1 MKKKEIY
8 GTILKNVQIIKQGI
22 MTELADELP
31 FGITNAAAVSE
42 LESLADI
49 NGIVMKELH
58 KQGENYLPVDGKPQ
72 FVAME
77 VDGERYISHIS
88 KVEDVDVQTKAKD
101 IPPAREEVLPKRVET
116 PVAPV
121 PVPVP
126 VTESPV
132 KDTPIAAEEPN
143 DLVPPV
149 EEEIPEEEDV
159 PEENSTQ
166 METPVSEESTEETA
180 PVPTSEPVE
189 ETVEETVPEPVDET
203 PTMPEQSPLEDE
215 VQEVPPIPAPQ
226 IIGEITS
233 LPNINS
239 MQKAEIFTEEKE
251 KSIDEFVYDIRRI
264 MVSHMGSA
272 PEEMQFFIAPLKI
285 YKYSCT
291 AAPIV
296 VSVYYRGRYY
306 NFSSYDKIEDGRN
319 MVSAEIN
326 EYYFL
331 IRGFFDEKGRF
342 CSTIQTTGIS
352 ANQNDRIN
360 VISSDAHHPT
370 GPAVGNGHL
379 KFRFNGD
386 EGTGIIEVFPREPGE
401 DEYLLV
407 IRYGEFLDYPT
418 ISKSPGGIQKYRLVN
433 DGMNSEL
440 ICVWNGDILSAEIVP
455 V

>member
-101 IPPAREEVLPKRVET
+101 IPPAREEDLQRRVET
-116 PVAPV
+116 PVVPV

-126 VTESPV
+126 VTEAPV

-166 METPVSEESTEETA
+166 VETPVSEESAEETT
-180 PVPTSEPVE
+180 PMENTTPVE
-189 ETVEETVPEPVDET
+189 ELVDET
-203 PTMPEQSPLEDE
+203 PATQEQNLVEDE
-215 VQEVPPIPAPQ
+215 VQEVPQIPAPQ

>member
-88 KVEDVDVQTKAKD
+88 KVEEVAAQTKTKD
-101 IPPAREEVLPKRVET
+101 LPPAREEVLPKREET

-121 PVPVP
+121 
-126 VTESPV
+126 
-132 KDTPIAAEEPN
+132 KDTPLAATENYDFVPSVEETA
-143 DLVPPV
+143 PV
-149 EEEIPEEEDV
+149 EEPI
-159 PEENSTQ
+159 PEENSIPV
-166 METPVSEESTEETA
+166 ETPVSEESAEETT
-180 PVPTSEPVE
+180 PMENT
-189 ETVEETVPEPVDET
+189 TPVDEADMDET
-203 PTMPEQSPLEDE
+203 VATPEQIPVEDE
-215 VQEVPPIPAPQ
+215 VQEIPPIPAPQ

-407 IRYGEFLDYPT
+407 IRYGEFLDYQI
-418 ISKSPGGIQKYRLVN
+418 ISKSPGGVQKYRLVN

>member
-101 IPPAREEVLPKRVET
+101 IPPAREEVLTKRVET

-121 PVPVP
+121 PVPV
-126 VTESPV
+126 TETPV
-132 KDTPIAAEEPN
+132 KDTPLAAEEE
-143 DLVPPV
+143 V
-149 EEEIPEEEDV
+149 PEEKEIL
-159 PEENSTQ
+159 EENSTQ
-166 METPVSEESTEETA
+166 METPVSEESTEETV
-180 PVPTSEPVE
+180 PVTTSEP
-189 ETVEETVPEPVDET
+189 VEETVPEPVDET
-203 PTMPEQSPLEDE
+203 PAPPEQSPLEDE

-386 EGTGIIEVFPREPGE
+386 DGDGIIEVFPREPGE

-407 IRYGEFLDYPT
+407 IRYGEFLDYQI
-418 ISKSPGGIQKYRLVN
+418 ISKSPGGVQKYRLVN

>member
-88 KVEDVDVQTKAKD
+88 KVEEVDVQTKAKD
-101 IPPAREEVLPKRVET
+101 IPPAREEDLQRRVET

-126 VTESPV
+126 VTEAPV
-132 KDTPIAAEEPN
+132 KDTPLAETENYDFVSP
-143 DLVPPV
+143 VEESAPV
-149 EEEIPEEEDV
+149 EEEIPEE
-159 PEENSTQ
+159 NSTQ
-166 METPVSEESTEETA
+166 VETPVAEESTEETI
-180 PVPTSEPVE
+180 PEPVE
-189 ETVEETVPEPVDET
+189 EPVNET
-203 PTMPEQSPLEDE
+203 PATQEQNPVEDE
-215 VQEVPPIPAPQ
+215 AQEVPQIPAPQ

-239 MQKAEIFTEEKE
+239 MQKAEIFREEKE

-386 EGTGIIEVFPREPGE
+386 DGDGIIEVFPREPGK

-440 ICVWNGDILSAEIVP
+440 ICVWNGDVLSAEIVP

>member
-8 GTILKNVQIIKQGI
+8 GIILKNVQIIKQGI

-31 FGITNAAAVSE
+31 FGITNTAAVSE

-58 KQGENYLPVDGKPQ
+58 KQGEAYLPVDGKPQ

-77 VDGERYISHIS
+77 VNGERYISHIS
-88 KVEDVDVQTKAKD
+88 KVEEVDVQTKAKD
-101 IPPAREEVLPKRVET
+101 IPSAREEILPKREET

-121 PVPVP
+121 PMPIPVPTP
-126 VTESPV
+126 VTEAPV
-132 KDTPIAAEEPN
+132 KDTPTAATEN
-143 DLVPPV
+143 YDFVPSV
-149 EEEIPEEEDV
+149 
-159 PEENSTQ
+159 
-166 METPVSEESTEETA
+166 EETA
-180 PVPTSEPVE
+180 PVEETIPEENSMPVE
-189 ETVEETVPEPVDET
+189 EPVAMDETVA
-203 PTMPEQSPLEDE
+203 MPEQIPVKDE
-215 VQEVPPIPAPQ
+215 VQEIPPIPAPQ

-239 MQKAEIFTEEKE
+239 MQKTEIFTEEKE

-386 EGTGIIEVFPREPGE
+386 DGDGIIEVFPREPGE

-407 IRYGEFLDYPT
+407 IRYGEFLDYPI

-440 ICVWNGDILSAEIVP
+440 VCVWNGDILSAEIVP

>member
-1 MKKKEIY
+1 MQKEEIDMKKKEIY

-31 FGITNAAAVSE
+31 FGITNTAAVSE

-58 KQGENYLPVDGKPQ
+58 KHGEAYLPVDGKPQ

-77 VDGERYISHIS
+77 VNGERYISHIS
-88 KVEDVDVQTKAKD
+88 KVEEVDVQTKAKD
-101 IPPAREEVLPKRVET
+101 IPPAREEVLQRRVET
-116 PVAPV
+116 PVVPV

-126 VTESPV
+126 VTEAPV
-132 KDTPIAAEEPN
+132 KDTPLAATENYDFVPSVEETA
-143 DLVPPV
+143 PV
-149 EEEIPEEEDV
+149 EEEV

-166 METPVSEESTEETA
+166 VETPVSEESTEETT
-180 PVPTSEPVE
+180 PMENTTPVE
-189 ETVEETVPEPVDET
+189 ESVDET
-203 PTMPEQSPLEDE
+203 PATQEQSPVEDE
-215 VQEVPPIPAPQ
+215 VQEIPPIPAPQ

-319 MVSAEIN
+319 MVSAEI
-326 EYYFL
+326 
-331 IRGFFDEKGRF
+331 IRLPF
-342 CSTIQTTGIS
+342 
-352 ANQNDRIN
+352 
-360 VISSDAHHPT
+360 
-370 GPAVGNGHL
+370 
-379 KFRFNGD
+379 
-386 EGTGIIEVFPREPGE
+386 
-401 DEYLLV
+401 
-407 IRYGEFLDYPT
+407 
-418 ISKSPGGIQKYRLVN
+418 
-433 DGMNSEL
+433 
-440 ICVWNGDILSAEIVP
+440 
-455 V
+455 

>member
-8 GTILKNVQIIKQGI
+8 GIILKNVQIIKQGI

-31 FGITNAAAVSE
+31 FGITNTAAVSE

-58 KQGENYLPVDGKPQ
+58 KQGEAYLPVDGKPQ

-77 VDGERYISHIS
+77 VNGERYISHIS
-88 KVEDVDVQTKAKD
+88 KVEEVDVQTKAKD
-101 IPPAREEVLPKRVET
+101 IPSAREEILPKREET

-121 PVPVP
+121 PMPIHVPTP
-126 VTESPV
+126 VTEAPV
-132 KDTPIAAEEPN
+132 KDTPTAATEN
-143 DLVPPV
+143 YDFVPSV
-149 EEEIPEEEDV
+149 
-159 PEENSTQ
+159 
-166 METPVSEESTEETA
+166 EETA
-180 PVPTSEPVE
+180 PVEETIPEENSMPVE
-189 ETVEETVPEPVDET
+189 EPVAMDETVA
-203 PTMPEQSPLEDE
+203 MPEQIPVKDE
-215 VQEVPPIPAPQ
+215 VQEIPPIPAPQ

-239 MQKAEIFTEEKE
+239 MQKTEIFTEEKE

-386 EGTGIIEVFPREPGE
+386 DGDGIIEVFPREPGE

-407 IRYGEFLDYPT
+407 IRYGEFLDYPI

-440 ICVWNGDILSAEIVP
+440 VCVWNGDILSAEIVP

>member
-1 MKKKEIY
+1 MQKEEIDMKKKEIY

-31 FGITNAAAVSE
+31 FGITNTAAVSE

-58 KQGENYLPVDGKPQ
+58 KQGETYLPVDGKPQ

-77 VDGERYISHIS
+77 VNGERYISHIS
-88 KVEDVDVQTKAKD
+88 KVEEVDVQTKAKD
-101 IPPAREEVLPKRVET
+101 IPPVREEVLPKREET

-121 PVPVP
+121 PMPIPVP
-126 VTESPV
+126 APV
-132 KDTPIAAEEPN
+132 KDTTLAATESY
-143 DLVPPV
+143 DFVPSV
-149 EEEIPEEEDV
+149 EETASVEESI
-159 PEENSTQ
+159 PEENS
-166 METPVSEESTEETA
+166 MPVETPVSEESTEETT
-180 PVPTSEPVE
+180 PMENTTPVE
-189 ETVEETVPEPVDET
+189 EPVDMDETVA
-203 PTMPEQSPLEDE
+203 MPEQSPVEDE
-215 VQEVPPIPAPQ
+215 VQKIPQIPAPQ

-386 EGTGIIEVFPREPGE
+386 DGTGIIEVFPREPGE

-407 IRYGEFLDYPT
+407 VRYGEFLDYPI

>member
-8 GTILKNVQIIKQGI
+8 GIILKNVQIIKQGI

-31 FGITNAAAVSE
+31 FGITNTAAVSE

-58 KQGENYLPVDGKPQ
+58 KQGEAYLPVDGKPQ

-77 VDGERYISHIS
+77 VNGERYISHIS
-88 KVEDVDVQTKAKD
+88 KVEEVDVQTKAKD
-101 IPPAREEVLPKRVET
+101 IPSAGEEILPKREET

-121 PVPVP
+121 PMPIPVPTP
-126 VTESPV
+126 VTEAPV
-132 KDTPIAAEEPN
+132 KDTPTAATEN
-143 DLVPPV
+143 YDFVPSV
-149 EEEIPEEEDV
+149 
-159 PEENSTQ
+159 
-166 METPVSEESTEETA
+166 EETA
-180 PVPTSEPVE
+180 PVEETIPEENSMPVE
-189 ETVEETVPEPVDET
+189 EPVAMDETVA
-203 PTMPEQSPLEDE
+203 MPEQIPVKDE
-215 VQEVPPIPAPQ
+215 VQEIPPIPAPQ

-239 MQKAEIFTEEKE
+239 MQKTEIFTEEKE

-296 VSVYYRGRYY
+296 VSVYYKGRYY

-386 EGTGIIEVFPREPGE
+386 DGDGIIEVFPREPGE

-407 IRYGEFLDYPT
+407 IRYGEFLDYPI

-440 ICVWNGDILSAEIVP
+440 VCVWNGDILSAEIVP

>member
-31 FGITNAAAVSE
+31 FGITNAATVSE

-88 KVEDVDVQTKAKD
+88 KVEEVAAQTKTKD
-101 IPPAREEVLPKRVET
+101 IPPAREEDLQRRVET
-116 PVAPV
+116 PVVPV

-126 VTESPV
+126 VTEAPV
-132 KDTPIAAEEPN
+132 KDTPLAATENYDFVPSVEETA
-143 DLVPPV
+143 PV
-149 EEEIPEEEDV
+149 EEEV

-166 METPVSEESTEETA
+166 VETPVSEESTEETT
-180 PVPTSEPVE
+180 PMENTTPVE
-189 ETVEETVPEPVDET
+189 EPVDET
-203 PTMPEQSPLEDE
+203 PATQEQNLVEDE
-215 VQEVPPIPAPQ
+215 VQEIPPIPAPQ

-386 EGTGIIEVFPREPGE
+386 DGDGIIEVFPREPGE

-407 IRYGEFLDYPT
+407 IRYGEFLDYPI

-440 ICVWNGDILSAEIVP
+440 VCVWNGDILSAEIVP

>member
-88 KVEDVDVQTKAKD
+88 KVEEVAAQTKTKD
-101 IPPAREEVLPKRVET
+101 IPPAREEDLQRRVET
-116 PVAPV
+116 PVVPV

-126 VTESPV
+126 VTEAPV
-132 KDTPIAAEEPN
+132 KDTPLAATENYDFVPSVEETA
-143 DLVPPV
+143 PV
-149 EEEIPEEEDV
+149 EEEV

-166 METPVSEESTEETA
+166 VETPVSEESTEETT
-180 PVPTSEPVE
+180 PMENTTPVE
-189 ETVEETVPEPVDET
+189 EPVDET
-203 PTMPEQSPLEDE
+203 PATQEQNLVEDE
-215 VQEVPPIPAPQ
+215 VQEIPPIPAPQ

-386 EGTGIIEVFPREPGE
+386 DGDGIIEVFPREPGE

-407 IRYGEFLDYPT
+407 IRYGEFLDYPI

-440 ICVWNGDILSAEIVP
+440 VCVWNGDILSAEIVP

>member
-88 KVEDVDVQTKAKD
+88 KVEEVAAQTKTKD
-101 IPPAREEVLPKRVET
+101 IPPAREEDLQRRVET
-116 PVAPV
+116 PVVPV

-126 VTESPV
+126 VTEAPV
-132 KDTPIAAEEPN
+132 KDTPLAATENYDFVPSVEETA
-143 DLVPPV
+143 PV
-149 EEEIPEEEDV
+149 EEEV

-166 METPVSEESTEETA
+166 VETPVSEESTEETT
-180 PVPTSEPVE
+180 PMENTTPVE
-189 ETVEETVPEPVDET
+189 EPVDET
-203 PTMPEQSPLEDE
+203 PATQEQNLVEDE
-215 VQEVPPIPAPQ
+215 VQEIPPIPAPQ

-407 IRYGEFLDYPT
+407 IRYGEFLDYPI

-440 ICVWNGDILSAEIVP
+440 VCVWNGDILSAEIVP

>member
-88 KVEDVDVQTKAKD
+88 KVEEVAAQTKTKD
-101 IPPAREEVLPKRVET
+101 IPPAREEDLQRRVET
-116 PVAPV
+116 PVVPV

-126 VTESPV
+126 VTEAPV
-132 KDTPIAAEEPN
+132 KDAPLAATENYDFVPSVEETA
-143 DLVPPV
+143 PV
-149 EEEIPEEEDV
+149 EEEV

-166 METPVSEESTEETA
+166 VETPVSEESTEETT
-180 PVPTSEPVE
+180 PMENTTPVE
-189 ETVEETVPEPVDET
+189 EPVDET
-203 PTMPEQSPLEDE
+203 PATQEQNLVEDE
-215 VQEVPPIPAPQ
+215 VQEVPQIPAPQ

-407 IRYGEFLDYPT
+407 VRYGEFLDYPI

>member
-8 GTILKNVQIIKQGI
+8 GTILKNVQMIKQGI

-31 FGITNAAAVSE
+31 FGITNTAAVSE

-58 KQGENYLPVDGKPQ
+58 KQGEPFLPVEGKPQ
-72 FVAME
+72 FIAME
-77 VDGERYISHIS
+77 ISGERYLSHIS
-88 KVEDVDVQTKAKD
+88 KVEENTAPITMNNSV
-101 IPPAREEVLPKRVET
+101 PAREDAQIKTQEI
-116 PVAPV
+116 PV
-121 PVPVP
+121 PVVP
-126 VTESPV
+126 VVTPPINEEVSNNIPEIEDQPAQTTEAFSSV
-132 KDTPIAAEEPN
+132 KEES
-143 DLVPPV
+143 V
-149 EEEIPEEEDV
+149 EESSNEEIVTDTIPEDAV
-159 PEENSTQ
+159 KEENPT
-166 METPVSEESTEETA
+166 ETVTEE
-180 PVPTSEPVE
+180 
-189 ETVEETVPEPVDET
+189 ET
-203 PTMPEQSPLEDE
+203 
-215 VQEVPPIPAPQ
+215 QEVPPIPGPQ

-239 MQKAEIFTEEKE
+239 MQKTEIFSEEKE
-251 KSIDEFVYDIRRI
+251 KPIDDFVYDIRRI

-319 MVSAEIN
+319 MVSVEVN

-331 IRGFFDEKGRF
+331 VRGFFDDKGQF
-342 CSTIQTTGIS
+342 CSTINTTGIS
-352 ANQNDRIN
+352 ANQSDRIN
-360 VISSDAHHPT
+360 VISEDTHHPT
-370 GPAVGNGHL
+370 GPSVGNGHL

-386 EGTGIIEVFPREPGE
+386 EGDGIIEVFPREPGE

-407 IRYGEFLDYPT
+407 IRYGEFLDYQIIT
-418 ISKSPGGIQKYRLVN
+418 KSPGGIQTYRLVN
-433 DGMNSEL
+433 DGINSEL
-440 ICVWNGDILSAEIVP
+440 VCVWNGDVLSAEIVP

>member
-88 KVEDVDVQTKAKD
+88 KVEEVAAQTKTKD
-101 IPPAREEVLPKRVET
+101 LPPAREEVLPKREET

-121 PVPVP
+121 
-126 VTESPV
+126 
-132 KDTPIAAEEPN
+132 KDTPLAATENYDFVPSVEETA
-143 DLVPPV
+143 PV
-149 EEEIPEEEDV
+149 EEPI
-159 PEENSTQ
+159 PEENSIPV
-166 METPVSEESTEETA
+166 ETPVSEESAEETT
-180 PVPTSEPVE
+180 PMENT
-189 ETVEETVPEPVDET
+189 TPVDEADMDET
-203 PTMPEQSPLEDE
+203 VATPEQIPVEDE
-215 VQEVPPIPAPQ
+215 VQEIPPIPAPQ

-386 EGTGIIEVFPREPGE
+386 DGDGIIEVFPREPGE

-407 IRYGEFLDYPT
+407 IRYGEFLDYQI
-418 ISKSPGGIQKYRLVN
+418 ISKSPGGVQKYRLVN

-440 ICVWNGDILSAEIVP
+440 ICVWNGDVLSAEIVP

>member
-31 FGITNAAAVSE
+31 FGITNTAAVSE

-58 KQGENYLPVDGKPQ
+58 KQGEAYLPVDGKPQ

-77 VDGERYISHIS
+77 VNGERYISHIS
-88 KVEDVDVQTKAKD
+88 KVEEVDVQTKAKD
-101 IPPAREEVLPKRVET
+101 IPPVREEDLQRRVET
-116 PVAPV
+116 PVVPV

-126 VTESPV
+126 VTEAPV
-132 KDTPIAAEEPN
+132 KDAPLAATENYDFVSHVEESA
-143 DLVPPV
+143 PV
-149 EEEIPEEEDV
+149 EKEV

-166 METPVSEESTEETA
+166 VETPVSEESTEETT
-180 PVPTSEPVE
+180 PMENTTPVE
-189 ETVEETVPEPVDET
+189 EPVDET
-203 PTMPEQSPLEDE
+203 PATQEQNLVEDE
-215 VQEVPPIPAPQ
+215 VQEVPQIPAPQ

>member
-8 GTILKNVQIIKQGI
+8 GAILKNVQIIKQGI

-121 PVPVP
+121 PVPVAVP

-132 KDTPIAAEEPN
+132 KDTPLA
-143 DLVPPV
+143 V
-149 EEEIPEEEDV
+149 EEEAPVEEDV
-159 PEENSTQ
+159 PEENSIQ
-166 METPVSEESTEETA
+166 METPVSEESAEET
-180 PVPTSEPVE
+180 TSEP
-189 ETVEETVPEPVDET
+189 VEETVPEPVDET
-203 PTMPEQSPLEDE
+203 PAPPEQIPLQDE

-352 ANQNDRIN
+352 ANQNDKIN

-386 EGTGIIEVFPREPGE
+386 DGDGIIEVFPREPGE

-407 IRYGEFLDYPT
+407 IRYGEFLDYQI
-418 ISKSPGGIQKYRLVN
+418 ISKSPGGVQKYRLVN

>member
-121 PVPVP
+121 PVPV
-126 VTESPV
+126 TASPV
-132 KDTPIAAEEPN
+132 KDTPLAAEEPN
-143 DLVPPV
+143 DFVPSVEESTPV
-149 EEEIPEEEDV
+149 EEDI
-159 PEENSTQ
+159 PEENST
-166 METPVSEESTEETA
+166 EESTEETA

-203 PTMPEQSPLEDE
+203 PAPPEQSPLEDE

-386 EGTGIIEVFPREPGE
+386 DGDGIIEVFPREPGE

-407 IRYGEFLDYPT
+407 IRYGEFLDYQI
-418 ISKSPGGIQKYRLVN
+418 ISKSPGGVQKYRLVN

>member
-58 KQGENYLPVDGKPQ
+58 KHGEAYLPVDGKPQ

-77 VDGERYISHIS
+77 VNGERYISHIS
-88 KVEDVDVQTKAKD
+88 KVEEVDVQTKAKD
-101 IPPAREEVLPKRVET
+101 IPPAREEDLQRRVET
-116 PVAPV
+116 PVVPV

-126 VTESPV
+126 VTEAPV
-132 KDTPIAAEEPN
+132 KDTPLAATENYDFVPSVEETA
-143 DLVPPV
+143 PV
-149 EEEIPEEEDV
+149 EEEV

-166 METPVSEESTEETA
+166 VETPVSEESTEETT
-180 PVPTSEPVE
+180 PMENTTPVE
-189 ETVEETVPEPVDET
+189 EPVDET
-203 PTMPEQSPLEDE
+203 PATQEQNLVEDE
-215 VQEVPPIPAPQ
+215 VQEVPQIPAPQ

-296 VSVYYRGRYY
+296 VSVYYKGRYY

-386 EGTGIIEVFPREPGE
+386 DGDGIIEVFPREPGE

-407 IRYGEFLDYPT
+407 IRYGEFLDYP
-418 ISKSPGGIQKYRLVN
+418 II
-433 DGMNSEL
+433 
-440 ICVWNGDILSAEIVP
+440 
-455 V
+455 

>member
-31 FGITNAAAVSE
+31 FGITNKDAVSE
-42 LESLADI
+42 LESLANI

-58 KQGENYLPVDGKPQ
+58 KQGEAYLPVDGKPQ

-88 KVEDVDVQTKAKD
+88 KIEETKEKD
-101 IPPAREEVLPKRVET
+101 FPHARETDLPKRVDA
-116 PVAPV
+116 PVTPV
-121 PVPVP
+121 PVPMPMPEPIIEETSVPEEDSSMTAPDSHDFTPTESMVEESAPVEASP
-126 VTESPV
+126 VTEENTEESIPV
-132 KDTPIAAEEPN
+132 
-143 DLVPPV
+143 
-149 EEEIPEEEDV
+149 
-159 PEENSTQ
+159 
-166 METPVSEESTEETA
+166 ETPVETA
-180 PVPTSEPVE
+180 PLSE
-189 ETVEETVPEPVDET
+189 
-203 PTMPEQSPLEDE
+203 SIPLEEDTKE
-215 VQEVPPIPAPQ
+215 IPSIPAPQ

-239 MQKAEIFTEEKE
+239 IQKTEIFTEEKE

-264 MVSHMGSA
+264 TVSHMGSA

-319 MVSAEIN
+319 MVSVEIN

-386 EGTGIIEVFPREPGE
+386 EGDGIIEVFPREPGE

-407 IRYGEFLDYPT
+407 IRYGEFLDYQI
-418 ISKSPGGIQKYRLVN
+418 ISKSPGGIQKYRLIN

>member
-8 GTILKNVQIIKQGI
+8 GIILKNVQIIKQGI

-31 FGITNAAAVSE
+31 FGITNTAAVSE

-58 KQGENYLPVDGKPQ
+58 KQGEAYLPVDGKPQ

-77 VDGERYISHIS
+77 VNGERYISHIS
-88 KVEDVDVQTKAKD
+88 KVEEVDVQTKAKD
-101 IPPAREEVLPKRVET
+101 IPSAREEILPKREET

-121 PVPVP
+121 PMPIPVPTP
-126 VTESPV
+126 VTEAPV
-132 KDTPIAAEEPN
+132 KDTPTAATEN
-143 DLVPPV
+143 YDFVPSV
-149 EEEIPEEEDV
+149 
-159 PEENSTQ
+159 
-166 METPVSEESTEETA
+166 EETA
-180 PVPTSEPVE
+180 PVEETIPEENSMPVE
-189 ETVEETVPEPVDET
+189 EPVAMDETVA
-203 PTMPEQSPLEDE
+203 MPEQIPVKNE
-215 VQEVPPIPAPQ
+215 VQEIPPIPAPQ

-239 MQKAEIFTEEKE
+239 MQKTEIFTEEKE

-386 EGTGIIEVFPREPGE
+386 DGDGIIEVFPREPGE

-407 IRYGEFLDYPT
+407 IRYGEFLDYPI

-440 ICVWNGDILSAEIVP
+440 VCVWNGDILSAEIVP

>member
-31 FGITNAAAVSE
+31 FGITNTAAVSE
-42 LESLADI
+42 LESLANI

-58 KQGENYLPVDGKPQ
+58 KQGEAYLPVDGKPQ

-77 VDGERYISHIS
+77 VNGERYISHIS
-88 KVEDVDVQTKAKD
+88 KVEEVDVQTKAKD
-101 IPPAREEVLPKRVET
+101 IPPVREEVLPKREET

-121 PVPVP
+121 PMPIPVP
-126 VTESPV
+126 APV
-132 KDTPIAAEEPN
+132 KDSSLAATESYDFVPSVEETA
-143 DLVPPV
+143 PV
-149 EEEIPEEEDV
+149 EETIS
-159 PEENSTQ
+159 EENS
-166 METPVSEESTEETA
+166 MPVETPVSEESTEETT
-180 PVPTSEPVE
+180 PMENTTPVE
-189 ETVEETVPEPVDET
+189 EPVDMDETVA
-203 PTMPEQSPLEDE
+203 MPEQSPVEDE
-215 VQEVPPIPAPQ
+215 VQKIPQIPAPQ

-272 PEEMQFFIAPLKI
+272 PEEMQI

-296 VSVYYRGRYY
+296 VSVYYKGRYY

-342 CSTIQTTGIS
+342 CSTIQT
-352 ANQNDRIN
+352 Q
-360 VISSDAHHPT
+360 
-370 GPAVGNGHL
+370 
-379 KFRFNGD
+379 
-386 EGTGIIEVFPREPGE
+386 
-401 DEYLLV
+401 
-407 IRYGEFLDYPT
+407 EFLQIRMT
-418 ISKSPGGIQKYRLVN
+418 
-433 DGMNSEL
+433 EL
-440 ICVWNGDILSAEIVP
+440 M
-455 V
+455 

>member
-166 METPVSEESTEETA
+166 VETPVSEESAEETT
-180 PVPTSEPVE
+180 PMENTTPVE
-189 ETVEETVPEPVDET
+189 ELVDET
-203 PTMPEQSPLEDE
+203 PTTQEQNLVEDE
-215 VQEVPPIPAPQ
+215 VQEVPQIPAPQ

-407 IRYGEFLDYPT
+407 IRYGEFLDYQI
-418 ISKSPGGIQKYRLVN
+418 ISKSPGGVQKYRLVN

>member
-1 MKKKEIY
+1 
-8 GTILKNVQIIKQGI
+8 
-22 MTELADELP
+22 
-31 FGITNAAAVSE
+31 
-42 LESLADI
+42 
-49 NGIVMKELH
+49 
-58 KQGENYLPVDGKPQ
+58 
-72 FVAME
+72 
-77 VDGERYISHIS
+77 
-88 KVEDVDVQTKAKD
+88 
-101 IPPAREEVLPKRVET
+101 
-116 PVAPV
+116 
-121 PVPVP
+121 
-126 VTESPV
+126 
-132 KDTPIAAEEPN
+132 
-143 DLVPPV
+143 
-149 EEEIPEEEDV
+149 
-159 PEENSTQ
+159 
-166 METPVSEESTEETA
+166 
-180 PVPTSEPVE
+180 
-189 ETVEETVPEPVDET
+189 
-203 PTMPEQSPLEDE
+203 
-215 VQEVPPIPAPQ
+215 
-226 IIGEITS
+226 
-233 LPNINS
+233 
-239 MQKAEIFTEEKE
+239 
-251 KSIDEFVYDIRRI
+251 
-264 MVSHMGSA
+264 
-272 PEEMQFFIAPLKI
+272 MQFFIAPLKI

-296 VSVYYRGRYY
+296 VSVYYKGRYY

-386 EGTGIIEVFPREPGE
+386 DGDGIIEVFPREPGE

-407 IRYGEFLDYPT
+407 IRYGEFLDYPI

-440 ICVWNGDILSAEIVP
+440 VCVWNGDILSAEIVP

>member
-1 MKKKEIY
+1 MQKEEIDMKKKEIY

-31 FGITNAAAVSE
+31 FGITNTAAVSE

-58 KQGENYLPVDGKPQ
+58 KHGEAYLPVDGKPQ

-77 VDGERYISHIS
+77 VNGERYISHIS
-88 KVEDVDVQTKAKD
+88 KVEEVDVQTKAKD
-101 IPPAREEVLPKRVET
+101 IPPAREEVLPKREET
-116 PVAPV
+116 LVAPV
-121 PVPVP
+121 HMSIPVPAP
-126 VTESPV
+126 VTEAPV
-132 KDTPIAAEEPN
+132 KDTPLAETEN
-143 DLVPPV
+143 YDFVSHVEESAPV
-149 EEEIPEEEDV
+149 EEPAD
-159 PEENSTQ
+159 
-166 METPVSEESTEETA
+166 MD
-180 PVPTSEPVE
+180 
-189 ETVEETVPEPVDET
+189 ETVA
-203 PTMPEQSPLEDE
+203 MPEQNSVEDE
-215 VQEVPPIPAPQ
+215 VQEIPPIPAPQ

-386 EGTGIIEVFPREPGE
+386 DGDGIIEVFPREPGE

-407 IRYGEFLDYPT
+407 IRYGEFLDYPI

-440 ICVWNGDILSAEIVP
+440 VCVWNGDILSAEIVP

>member
-116 PVAPV
+116 PVVPV

-126 VTESPV
+126 VTEAPV
-132 KDTPIAAEEPN
+132 KDTPLAETEN
-143 DLVPPV
+143 YDFVSHVEESAPV
-149 EEEIPEEEDV
+149 EEEIPEE
-159 PEENSTQ
+159 NSTQ
-166 METPVSEESTEETA
+166 AETPVSEESAEETT
-180 PVPTSEPVE
+180 PMENTTPVE
-189 ETVEETVPEPVDET
+189 ELVDET
-203 PTMPEQSPLEDE
+203 PATQEQNLVEDK
-215 VQEVPPIPAPQ
+215 VQEIPPIPAPQ

>member
-88 KVEDVDVQTKAKD
+88 KVEEVDVQTKAKD
-101 IPPAREEVLPKRVET
+101 IPPAREEVLQRRVET
-116 PVAPV
+116 PVVPV

-126 VTESPV
+126 VTEAPV
-132 KDTPIAAEEPN
+132 KDTPLAATENYDFVPSVEETA
-143 DLVPPV
+143 PV
-149 EEEIPEEEDV
+149 EEEV

-166 METPVSEESTEETA
+166 VETPVSEESTEETT
-180 PVPTSEPVE
+180 PMENTTPVE
-189 ETVEETVPEPVDET
+189 EPVDET
-203 PTMPEQSPLEDE
+203 PATQEQNLVEDE
-215 VQEVPPIPAPQ
+215 VQEVPQIPAPQ

>member
-1 MKKKEIY
+1 MQKEEIDMKKKEIY

-31 FGITNAAAVSE
+31 FGITNTAAVSE

-88 KVEDVDVQTKAKD
+88 KVEEVAAQTKTKD
-101 IPPAREEVLPKRVET
+101 IPPAREEDLQRRVET
-116 PVAPV
+116 PVVPV

-126 VTESPV
+126 VTEAPV
-132 KDTPIAAEEPN
+132 KDTPLAATENYDFVPSVEETA
-143 DLVPPV
+143 PV
-149 EEEIPEEEDV
+149 EEEV

-166 METPVSEESTEETA
+166 VETPVSEESTEETT
-180 PVPTSEPVE
+180 PMENTTPVE
-189 ETVEETVPEPVDET
+189 EPVDET
-203 PTMPEQSPLEDE
+203 PATQEQNLVEDE
-215 VQEVPPIPAPQ
+215 VQEIPPIPAPQ

-386 EGTGIIEVFPREPGE
+386 DGDGIIEVFPREPGK

-407 IRYGEFLDYPT
+407 IRYGEFLDYPI

-440 ICVWNGDILSAEIVP
+440 VCVWNGDILSAEIVP

>member
-1 MKKKEIY
+1 
-8 GTILKNVQIIKQGI
+8 
-22 MTELADELP
+22 
-31 FGITNAAAVSE
+31 
-42 LESLADI
+42 
-49 NGIVMKELH
+49 
-58 KQGENYLPVDGKPQ
+58 
-72 FVAME
+72 ME
-77 VDGERYISHIS
+77 VNGERYISHIS
-88 KVEDVDVQTKAKD
+88 KVEEVDVQTKAKD
-101 IPPAREEVLPKRVET
+101 IPSAREEILPKREET

-121 PVPVP
+121 PMPIPVPTP
-126 VTESPV
+126 VTEAPV
-132 KDTPIAAEEPN
+132 KDTPTAATEN
-143 DLVPPV
+143 YDFVPSV
-149 EEEIPEEEDV
+149 
-159 PEENSTQ
+159 
-166 METPVSEESTEETA
+166 EETA
-180 PVPTSEPVE
+180 PVEETIPEENSMPVE
-189 ETVEETVPEPVDET
+189 EPVAMDETVA
-203 PTMPEQSPLEDE
+203 MPEQIPVKDE
-215 VQEVPPIPAPQ
+215 VQEIPPIPAPQ

-239 MQKAEIFTEEKE
+239 MQKTEIFTEEKE

-386 EGTGIIEVFPREPGE
+386 DGDGIIEVFPREPGE

-407 IRYGEFLDYPT
+407 IRYGEFLDYPI

-440 ICVWNGDILSAEIVP
+440 VCVWNGDILSAEIVP

>member
-1 MKKKEIY
+1 MQKEETDMKKKEIY

-88 KVEDVDVQTKAKD
+88 KVEEVAAQTKTKD
-101 IPPAREEVLPKRVET
+101 IPPAREEDLQRRVET
-116 PVAPV
+116 PVVPV

-126 VTESPV
+126 VTEAPV
-132 KDTPIAAEEPN
+132 KDTPLAATENYDFVPSVEETA
-143 DLVPPV
+143 PV
-149 EEEIPEEEDV
+149 EEEV

-166 METPVSEESTEETA
+166 VETPVSEESTEETT
-180 PVPTSEPVE
+180 PMENTTPVE
-189 ETVEETVPEPVDET
+189 EPVDET
-203 PTMPEQSPLEDE
+203 PATQEQNLVEDE
-215 VQEVPPIPAPQ
+215 VQEIPPIPAPQ

-386 EGTGIIEVFPREPGE
+386 DGDGIIEVFPREPGE

-407 IRYGEFLDYPT
+407 IRYGEFLDYPI

-440 ICVWNGDILSAEIVP
+440 VCVWNGDILSAEIIP

>member
-88 KVEDVDVQTKAKD
+88 KVEEVAAQTKTKD
-101 IPPAREEVLPKRVET
+101 IPPAREEDLQRRVET
-116 PVAPV
+116 PV
-121 PVPVP
+121 VPVP
-126 VTESPV
+126 VTEAPV
-132 KDTPIAAEEPN
+132 KDTPLAATENYDFVPSVEETA
-143 DLVPPV
+143 PV
-149 EEEIPEEEDV
+149 EEEV

-166 METPVSEESTEETA
+166 VETPVSEESTEETT
-180 PVPTSEPVE
+180 PMENTTPVE
-189 ETVEETVPEPVDET
+189 EPVDET
-203 PTMPEQSPLEDE
+203 PATQEQNLVEDE
-215 VQEVPPIPAPQ
+215 VQEIPPIPAPQ

-386 EGTGIIEVFPREPGE
+386 DGDGIIEVFPREPGE

-407 IRYGEFLDYPT
+407 IRYGEFLDYPI

-440 ICVWNGDILSAEIVP
+440 VCVWNGDILSAEIVP